1 MPEKPKTQSLCVI
14 SPCFNEVAVLA
25 LFYERLKKVLDGLS
39 GYDYEILLVDDGS
52 SDGTLDLL
60 NRLHES
66 DEHVSF
72 LSLSRNFGHQIA
84 LTAGIDACDADA
96 AVMMDCDLQH
106 PPELIPE
113 MIARWEQGADI
124 VSAVR
129 LANSRALLPKNLASG
144 FFYRCINFL
153 SDTPIAPNTADFGL
167 LSQKALD
174 AFRAMPERHRFL
186 RGMISWI
193 GFRRDFVEFQA
204 PPRAAGASRYSWR
217 KMTALGLTAVYS
229 FSARP

>member
-84 LTAGIDACDADA
+84 LTAGIDACDADRVRFTTERPVGSVA
-96 AVMMDCDLQH
+96 
-106 PPELIPE
+106 IPG
-113 MIARWEQGADI
+113 ARSLG
-124 VSAVR
+124 
-129 LANSRALLPKNLASG
+129 
-144 FFYRCINFL
+144 L
-153 SDTPIAPNTADFGL
+153 SDPPPCCCPLPPSRKIPLILATPG
-167 LSQKALD
+167 
-174 AFRAMPERHRFL
+174 
-186 RGMISWI
+186 
-193 GFRRDFVEFQA
+193 
-204 PPRAAGASRYSWR
+204 PRP
-217 KMTALGLTAVYS
+217 L
-229 FSARP
+229 